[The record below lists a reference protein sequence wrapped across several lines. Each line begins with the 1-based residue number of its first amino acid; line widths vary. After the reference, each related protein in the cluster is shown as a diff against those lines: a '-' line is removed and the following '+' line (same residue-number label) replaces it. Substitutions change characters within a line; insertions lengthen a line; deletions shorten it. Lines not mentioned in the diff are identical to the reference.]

1 MNKITKSKK
10 SKLIFAV
17 LLMLLVIIVTAV
29 LLLDFFGLIPKK
41 IYYAEDFG
49 ITESESGCDYNGNGV
64 DDYTDILLGARKDA
78 ENHPK
83 YDGSYVSGGY
93 PADNI
98 GVCTD
103 VVWRAFKNSGYSLRD
118 MVDNDIKNNP
128 EDYPGVKKR
137 DNNIDFRRVV
147 NLKVYFEKYAD
158 SLTLDPTVISNWQ
171 AGDIVIFG
179 NNAHIGI
186 ISDKRN
192 KNGITYVIHN
202 AGQPKREEDYL
213 SSHKVTGHY
222 RFNPKK
228 VKAVPF
234 K

>member
-1 MNKITKSKK
+1 MDERTKSNKP
-10 SKLIFAV
+10 KLILA
-17 LLMLLVIIVTAV
+17 LLLLLLVIAVTAV
-29 LLLDFFGLIPKK
+29 FLLDFFGLIPKK
-41 IYYAEDFG
+41 VYHAKDFG
-49 ITESESGCDYNGNGV
+49 ITETLSGCDYNGNGA
-64 DDYTDILLGARKDA
+64 DDYTDILLGAKKDA

-103 VVWRAFKNSGYSLRD
+103 VVWRAFKNAGYSLRD
-118 MVDNDIKNNP
+118 MVDDDIKNNP
-128 EDYPGVKKR
+128 EDYPGVKER

-158 SLTLDPTVISNWQ
+158 SLTLDPNDISNWQ

-179 NNAHIGI
+179 NNSHIGI

-192 KNGITYVIHN
+192 KKGITYVIHN
-202 AGQPKREEDYL
+202 AGQPNREEEYL
-213 SSHKVTGHY
+213 SNHKITGHY

-228 VKAVPF
+228 AKALPF